1 VLQKV
6 VQRLYD
12 NLSTLKGRKQNGYSV
27 GELQWKAPGEYQS
40 FTYSQSGF

>member
-1 VLQKV
+1 MLQKV